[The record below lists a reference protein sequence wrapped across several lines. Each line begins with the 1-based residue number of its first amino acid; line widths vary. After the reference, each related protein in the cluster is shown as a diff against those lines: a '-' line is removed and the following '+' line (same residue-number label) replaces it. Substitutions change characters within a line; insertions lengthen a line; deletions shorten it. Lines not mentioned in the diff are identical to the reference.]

1 MPHSEANDNL
11 EEKSKWKILSLV
23 ADETTVITLSDLPVF
38 GASVTLREDIAIL
51 QNSIVDPS
59 QLIGWIDHSSLT
71 KLACLH
77 QQHYF
82 DAGQFMRVNKNQL
95 FFSQTVKVHTVNTDL
110 NNSKQILTFSIV
122 HDTKRPVV
130 VKIKR

>member
-11 EEKSKWKILSLV
+11 EQPSEGKILSLV
-23 ADETTVITLSDLPVF
+23 ADENTEIILSDLPVF
-38 GASVTLREDIAIL
+38 GASITFREDIASL
-51 QNSIVDPS
+51 QNSNVYPY
-59 QLIGWIDHSSLT
+59 
-71 KLACLH
+71 

-82 DAGQFMRVNKNQL
+82 DAGHFIRVKQNQL
-95 FFSQTVKVHTVNTDL
+95 FFSKTVKVHTVNTDL

-122 HDTKRPVV
+122 PDTKSPVV